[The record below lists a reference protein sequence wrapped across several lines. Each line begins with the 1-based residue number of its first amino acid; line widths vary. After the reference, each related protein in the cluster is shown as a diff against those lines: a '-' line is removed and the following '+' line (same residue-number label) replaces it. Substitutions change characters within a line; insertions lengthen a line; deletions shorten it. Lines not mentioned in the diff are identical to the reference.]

1 MVWSLNN
8 IFLPS
13 SLCWMRRG
21 NSMCVNSFPSRSG
34 LRNPYKHRKDHEAV
48 CYYKDFEKVI
58 KHFQR
63 GRYLHE
69 DLSLVSVHSCST
81 SSRHRPAVIL
91 DFWKLSF
98 LSTFFFF
105 FATHWLS
112 KHQVGIN
119 HDIILNSALVKNA
132 HVSMVLFITFPLKKK
147 RICFVFI
154 QNYQWTDLCTYGT
167 AGEKLTRYCSRC
179 LSLSGVNSL
188 DMGIISS
195 LRTIM
200 ALKYK
205 E

>member
-98 LSTFFFF
+98 LSTFFF
-105 FATHWLS
+105 ATHWLS

-132 HVSMVLFITFPLKKK
+132 HVSMVLFITFPFEKNEFVLFSFKIASEL
-147 RICFVFI
+147 ICALVVL
-154 QNYQWTDLCTYGT
+154 QVRNSPGT
-167 AGEKLTRYCSRC
+167 AAVVSH
-179 LSLSGVNSL
+179 SLVW
-188 DMGIISS
+188 
-195 LRTIM
+195 TH
-200 ALKYK
+200 
-205 E
+205 